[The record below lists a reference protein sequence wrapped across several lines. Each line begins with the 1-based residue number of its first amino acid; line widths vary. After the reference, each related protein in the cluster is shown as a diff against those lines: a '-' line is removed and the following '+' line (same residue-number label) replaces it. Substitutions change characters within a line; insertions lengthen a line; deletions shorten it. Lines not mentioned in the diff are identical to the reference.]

1 MSQQKKFIVTD
12 DESVRNILIANGF
25 CLVSDICGV
34 YTFINSEHINFN
46 FDSIDIKKIVYTNRL
61 AF

>member
-1 MSQQKKFIVTD
+1 MPQSKKFIITN

-25 CLVSDICGV
+25 CLVSDICGT

-46 FDSIDIKKIVYTNRL
+46 FKSIDIKKVVYTDRL
-61 AF
+61 TF